1 MEENKSSD
9 KKLAI
14 LKAISLSELYIS
26 ISLLIFAIASQN
38 LYVLLILGSLFTKHI
53 PEQIFKKLSEKFD
66 WQIGKRP
73 VDAVDCN
80 SYNSGGPAKGSGII
94 SGHVFNLSSLTFF
107 LIYSFTENS
116 RTMTTKEATL
126 IGILFIGIFSLI
138 YARIE
143 LHCHTKEQT
152 VIGFIGGA
160 VWGYVMF
167 LLVNSITNMSDRLKS
182 DKLKIG
188 GLINGCQVIG

>member
-1 MEENKSSD
+1 MEENRKM
-9 KKLAI
+9 AI
-14 LKAISLSELYIS
+14 LKLISLSELYITIILLVLS
-26 ISLLIFAIASQN
+26 ISMQN
-38 LYVLLILGSLFTKHI
+38 TYLLLILGSLFTKQI
-53 PEQIFKKLSEKFD
+53 PEQIFKRLSDKFN
-66 WQIGKRP
+66 WSIGKRP
-73 VDAVDCN
+73 EGAVDCD
-80 SYNSGGPAKGSGII
+80 SMNSGGPAKGSGII

-126 IGILFIGIFSLI
+126 IGILFIFIFSLV

-167 LLVNSITNMSDRLKS
+167 LLVNFVRSKSDRLQVDKS
-182 DKLKIG
+182 KISG
-188 GLINGCQVIG
+188 IINGCQTIG